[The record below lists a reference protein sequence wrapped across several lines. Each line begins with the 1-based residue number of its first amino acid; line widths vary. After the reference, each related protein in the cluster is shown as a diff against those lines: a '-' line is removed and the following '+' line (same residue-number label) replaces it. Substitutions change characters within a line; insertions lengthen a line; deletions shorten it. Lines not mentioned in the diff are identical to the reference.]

1 MNFYDLAKDRY
12 SVRKFRPEHL
22 SKDEIDTILKAGM
35 VAPTGCNFQA
45 FRILVING
53 DESAPKLAGCTDS
66 HFHAPAAMVVCYH
79 KNECWY
85 RKKYDGEPCGVL
97 DATIVG
103 THLMLQ
109 AHEIGV
115 GSTWVM
121 SFDPSALRNAY
132 NLPDELEPVV
142 LLVMGHPAEDAR
154 PAPQHDLF
162 RPVEDLV
169 YYDTF

>member
-1 MNFYDLAKDRY
+1 MSFYDLAKDRY
-12 SVRKFRPEHL
+12 SVRKFKPEHL
-22 SKDEIDTILKAGM
+22 SQEEIDTILKAGH

-53 DESAPKLAGCTDS
+53 DESAAKLPACTDS
-66 HFHAPAAMVVCYH
+66 HFHAPAAMLVCYH

-85 RKKYDGEPCGVL
+85 RKKYDNHPCGVL

-121 SFDPSALRNAY
+121 SFDPEALRREY
-132 NLPDELEPVV
+132 HIPEELEPTV
-142 LLVMGHPAEDAR
+142 LLVMGHPAEDAT
-154 PAPQHDLF
+154 PAPQHDSF
-162 RPVEDLV
+162 RPIEELV
-169 YYDTF
+169 CYESF